1 MRERRKPFSIL
12 YLHDVVQIGGAE
24 RSIFYLIKKLD
35 RKRFLPVIAVPSE
48 GPFVEDIKGL
58 GIEINFIDFPRPLDL
73 NIFKKIKTINK
84 LISIIRSKDIDL
96 IHSNGFR
103 TNLYGGIAGRLTGKK
118 VVWHARNLVTSET
131 IDPDKVFISLP
142 HRLICLTEAIR
153 KRFYRNGI
161 PRGKCV
167 VIQNGVD
174 TEEFNPE
181 TSIGEGIRL
190 EFGISRE
197 TPVIGMTSRIVPE
210 KGHDTFLKAARIVAE
225 EFPAVRFLIVGSHI
239 SPEYRDWE
247 EHVKRLSVELKLTKK
262 VIFTG
267 FRKDLR
273 EVLAA
278 MDIYVLAS
286 HAEPSGRTHLEA
298 MAMAKPIVATRSGG
312 TPEIAAEGETA
323 ILIDPGDDRAMAD
336 AIISLLQ
343 NQKRMLDMGRKGR
356 GRVEVYFSIE
366 RNIRETEKL
375 YLQLLSGDI
384 VKSDKFK

>member
-1 MRERRKPFSIL
+1 MRERRKRFRIL

-24 RSIFYLIKKLD
+24 RSIFYLIKNLD
-35 RKRFLPVIAVPSE
+35 RKMFLPIIAVPSE

-58 GIEINFIDFPRPLDL
+58 GIEINFIDFPKPLDL

-118 VVWHARNLVTSET
+118 IVWHARNLVTSET
-131 IDPDKVFISLP
+131 IDPDKLFISLP

-161 PRGKCV
+161 PRGKCII
-167 VIQNGVD
+167 IQNGVD

-181 TSIGEGIRL
+181 TSNGEGIRL
-190 EFGISRE
+190 EFGISRKA
-197 TPVIGMTSRIVPE
+197 PVIGMTSRIVPE

-225 EFPAVRFLIVGSHI
+225 ESPAARFLIVGSHI
-239 SPEYRDWE
+239 SPEYQDWE
-247 EHVKRLSVELKLTKK
+247 KHVKRLSVEMKLTKK

-273 EVLAA
+273 ELLAA

-286 HAEPSGRTHLEA
+286 HAEPSGRAHLEA

-312 TPEIAAEGETA
+312 TPEIAVEGETA
-323 ILIDPGDDRAMAD
+323 ILIDPSDDRAMAD

-343 NQKRMLDMGRKGR
+343 NQKRMLDMGKKGR
-356 GRVEVYFSIE
+356 GRVKVYFSME

-384 VKSDKFK
+384 FKSDKFK